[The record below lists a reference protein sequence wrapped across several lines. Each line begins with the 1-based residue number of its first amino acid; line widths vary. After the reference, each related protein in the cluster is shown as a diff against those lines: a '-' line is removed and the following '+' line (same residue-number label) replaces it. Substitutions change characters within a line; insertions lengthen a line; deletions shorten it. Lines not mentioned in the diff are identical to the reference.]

1 MLEEGSECVQAELEA
16 IRGET
21 GADILWPPALN
32 YRELNSTGACFS
44 IWAGSL
50 GMFFQTVLSFFE
62 HIPPR
67 IPPLLSHQRIPG
79 TNIGLFSTLIPNTQQ
94 HVVTGGQGVGVECEF
109 DIILLFWMI
118 LKVLLHS
125 YFSQK
130 F

>member
-50 GMFFQTVLSFFE
+50 GMLSDGYFFLRAYAPKDPTSAISPE
-62 HIPPR
+62 DPC
-67 IPPLLSHQRIPG
+67 
-79 TNIGLFSTLIPNTQQ
+79 N
-94 HVVTGGQGVGVECEF
+94 
-109 DIILLFWMI
+109 
-118 LKVLLHS
+118 
-125 YFSQK
+125 
-130 F
+130 